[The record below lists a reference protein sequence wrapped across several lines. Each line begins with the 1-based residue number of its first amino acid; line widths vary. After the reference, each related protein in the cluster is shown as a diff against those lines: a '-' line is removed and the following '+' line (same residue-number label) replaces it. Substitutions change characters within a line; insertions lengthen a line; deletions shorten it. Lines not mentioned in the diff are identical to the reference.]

1 MLVFI
6 EWLPRHAILH
16 LGPRLNGELKEVL
29 KWSHRTCQSRGL
41 ETLLGWKRG
50 MISSSVRVQVSITQN
65 LYQRPYRSDR
75 CNSWLSFEVEQ
86 MCLTNK
92 LLEVRL
98 EGLMGAMIAW
108 LLGGLLM
115 CLAMFDNLDTVE
127 CEVVHERR
135 W

>member
-1 MLVFI
+1 
-6 EWLPRHAILH
+6 
-16 LGPRLNGELKEVL
+16 
-29 KWSHRTCQSRGL
+29 
-41 ETLLGWKRG
+41 
-50 MISSSVRVQVSITQN
+50 
-65 LYQRPYRSDR
+65 
-75 CNSWLSFEVEQ
+75 